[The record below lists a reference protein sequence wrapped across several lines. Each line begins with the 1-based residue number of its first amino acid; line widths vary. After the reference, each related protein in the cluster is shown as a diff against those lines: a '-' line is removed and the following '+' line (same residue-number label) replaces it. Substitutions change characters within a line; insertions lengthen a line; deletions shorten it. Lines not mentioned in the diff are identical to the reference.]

1 MAALPL
7 DACTL
12 INLVASGV
20 PLKEISNAVDCD
32 FVVTTIA
39 AAESLFVF
47 GEGEGDDV
55 VLVSVEG
62 LEERGHLQITTL
74 TELELALYVELAR
87 SLDDGEASTLAV
99 ARQRNTD
106 VATDDRR
113 AMRVASELGLL
124 VITTSQLLRA
134 WADQT
139 GPTPN
144 ALRDAIT
151 GVQRRGNFIPA
162 RNDPERQWWTQHSP

>member
-20 PLKEISNAVDCD
+20 PLKELANAVDRY

-39 AAESLFVF
+39 AAESLFVL
-47 GEGEGDDV
+47 GEGDDV

-74 TELELALYVELAR
+74 TNSELALYVELAR

-99 ARQRNTD
+99 AQQRNVD

-134 WADQT
+134 WADQAR
-139 GPTPN
+139 PTPQ
-144 ALRDAIT
+144 AIRDAIT
-151 GVQRRGNFIPA
+151 GVQRRGNFTPA
-162 RNDPERQWWTQHSP
+162 RNDPERQWWTQHSE